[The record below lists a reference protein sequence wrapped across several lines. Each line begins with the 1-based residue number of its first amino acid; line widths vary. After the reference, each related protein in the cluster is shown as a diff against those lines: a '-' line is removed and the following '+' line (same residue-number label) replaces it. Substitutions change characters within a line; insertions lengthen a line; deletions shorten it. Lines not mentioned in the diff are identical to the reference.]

1 MIREKERKRKADYL
15 VDELLRDNGI
25 KYAII
30 IYSGI
35 IILAC
40 IIMCTGLS

>member
-30 IYSGI
+30 IYSGK
-35 IILAC
+35 LAC